1 MNYQHILLVTDLKN
15 DADLV
20 AAKAKM
26 MLNAHPNAQLSVLH
40 VVKDNMV
47 GFGYEL
53 IPASSIYDG
62 VDKERQQIAQ
72 QKSQELL
79 KRHDIDSG
87 NININTAISSSN
99 GIISYC
105 HSHQVDLMII
115 GRHERHGLSAL
126 LKGTTIDNI
135 LPDINC
141 DVFIVQ
147 L

>member
-15 DADLV
+15 DADFV

-26 MLNAHPNAQLSVLH
+26 MMNANPNAQLSVLH

-53 IPASSIYDG
+53 IPASSIYEGADTQ
-62 VDKERQQIAQ
+62 RHQTAQ
-72 QKSQELL
+72 KKSQALL
-79 KRHDIDSG
+79 KRHDIDHG
-87 NININTAISSSN
+87 NININTAISGSE

-105 HSHQVDLMII
+105 HGHQVDLMII

-126 LKGTTIDNI
+126 FKGTTIDNV

-141 DVFIVQ
+141 DVLIVH